1 MPPRFN
7 SYQKP
12 EMKNEFMT
20 KEDRAKLQSEK
31 AKNPGKGLETPKW
44 EKLDPFEK
52 NFYVPHTNAVNRNDE
67 EIEEFR
73 KKLEITVM
81 GSSVPQPTQALEESN
96 FPDSVMIEM
105 QKQGFTTP
113 TSIQA
118 QGWPIALSGRDMVG
132 EYIFLFEFV
141 TIFYVCKLL
150 ANTLLA
156 LRHVFF
162 SKFLKFVSLF
172 QVSLK
177 PDQEK
182 L

>member
-12 EMKNEFMT
+12 ELKNEFMT

-31 AKNPGKGLETPKW
+31 AKNPGKGLEAPKW
-44 EKLDPFEK
+44 DKLDPFEK
-52 NFYVPHTNAVNRNDE
+52 NFYVPHANAVSRTEE
-67 EIEEFR
+67 EIDDFR

-96 FPDSVMIEM
+96 FPESVMIEM

-132 EYIFLFEFV
+132 IAQ
-141 TIFYVCKLL
+141 TG
-150 ANTLLA
+150 
-156 LRHVFF
+156 R
-162 SKFLKFVSLF
+162 
-172 QVSLK
+172 
-177 PDQEK
+177 
-182 L
+182 

>member
-12 EMKNEFMT
+12 DLKNEFMT

-44 EKLDPFEK
+44 DKLDPFEK
-52 NFYVPHTNAVNRNDE
+52 NFYVPHQNAVNRTEE

-81 GSSVPQPTQALEESN
+81 GSNVPQPTQALEESN
-96 FPDSVMIEM
+96 FPESVMIEM

-132 EYIFLFEFV
+132 EYIF
-141 TIFYVCKLL
+141 IFNL
-150 ANTLLA
+150 
-156 LRHVFF
+156 
-162 SKFLKFVSLF
+162 
-172 QVSLK
+172 
-177 PDQEK
+177 
-182 L
+182 